1 MSVQIPVQ
9 RCETVVP
16 KAFMVDDAGPV
27 LVATPILIW
36 YDGQADTQF
45 PTHDPCGEYS
55 MTITHADPRG
65 AIYVR

>member
-1 MSVQIPVQ
+1 
-9 RCETVVP
+9 
-16 KAFMVDDAGPV
+16 MVDDAGPV